1 MLCMI
6 EQSER
11 DYSLQGNYGNSA
23 PPGAPYG
30 GPSSGMAG
38 PAGPG
43 YHSNY
48 QQYGYDNYY
57 QQPPPA
63 PPPPYSGVSH
73 TASYHRTC
81 GCVHMTE
88 FIVTGYRANRC
99 RNLVVRLLHYRYV
112 SLNDGDTF

>member
-1 MLCMI
+1 
-6 EQSER
+6 
-11 DYSLQGNYGNSA
+11 
-23 PPGAPYG
+23 
-30 GPSSGMAG
+30 MAG

-112 SLNDGDTF
+112 SLNDGDTFWEMRH